1 MFFEQEKCIKCHR
14 HGYLTKVPVFNI
26 RKQTV
31 KESESHPGAVVDQF
45 IKDAKKDLKQ
55 QRRDLKTEVFD
66 K

>member
-1 MFFEQEKCIKCHR
+1 MFFEQEKCIKCHS

-26 RKQTV
+26 KKQTE
-31 KESESHPGAVVDQF
+31 KAAEKRAGAVVDEF

-55 QRRDLKTEVFD
+55 QRRELKTEVFD